1 MKAVRTI
8 RAVDIFISRLH
19 PETRADDLERC
30 VRSTKNDF
38 AVLDVTCDQLQSK
51 YADLYASF
59 HVAIK
64 VDSAYLQQAVKVFM
78 SAETWPCGVFVKR
91 YFKRK
96 HE

>member
-8 RAVDIFISRLH
+8 RAVDIFISFISRLH

-51 YADLYASF
+51 YAD
-59 HVAIK
+59 I
-64 VDSAYLQQAVKVFM
+64 AYMHPFM
-78 SAETWPCGVFVKR
+78 WQ
-91 YFKRK
+91 
-96 HE
+96 